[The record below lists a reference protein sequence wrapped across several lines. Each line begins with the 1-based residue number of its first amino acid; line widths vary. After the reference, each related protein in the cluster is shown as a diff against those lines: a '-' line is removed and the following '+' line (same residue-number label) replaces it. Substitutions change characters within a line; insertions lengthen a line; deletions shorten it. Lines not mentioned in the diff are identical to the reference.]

1 MGLSKRERCRMLF
14 QNRFPLILLVAFA
27 SLVAFF
33 VPSHAAIR
41 SVEGKVTR
49 VDDGDIITVVAEGS
63 SNLEVRLY
71 GIDAPE
77 IRRDR
82 EPGQPYGDMAKQTL
96 TTMILGKTV
105 TLEIWD
111 IDVDKRMLGIVYLDG
126 RNINKEMLLM
136 GMAWVTHAH
145 ISTPHT
151 HDFFQA
157 EQRARETKRG
167 LWKDDHPVPP
177 WKFRARS
184 RKK

>member
-1 MGLSKRERCRMLF
+1 MPFRG
-14 QNRFPLILLVAFA
+14 RFPIRLPVVFAALIALNVA
-27 SLVAFF
+27 
-33 VPSHAAIR
+33 SHAAIR
-41 SVEGKVTR
+41 TVDGKVTR
-49 VDDGDIITVVAEGS
+49 VDDGDLVTIVARSGEI
-63 SNLEVRLY
+63 LQVHLY
-71 GIDAPE
+71 DGIDAPE
-77 IRRDR
+77 TRRDT
-82 EPGQPYGDMAKQTL
+82 EPGQPRGETAKQFL
-96 TTMILGKTV
+96 TGMILGKTV

-111 IDVDKRMLGIVYLDG
+111 IDLDRRTLGIVYLDG

-136 GMAWVTHAH
+136 GMAWVAHAH